1 MTDIHTQ
8 KGIIDML
15 LELADTDYKIFS
27 QKLVPN
33 IEKDS
38 VIGIRVPQLR
48 ALAKRIRGTKAAE
61 SFLSELPHTYFEEN
75 HLHAFL
81 VSEEKDFS
89 KALSET
95 ERFLPYIDN
104 WATCDSFIPKAFAR
118 LSDAEADILYGKALE
133 WMGSTHEYTVR
144 FGIAILMRYFLDE
157 RFEPHMPKIVASVRS
172 DKYYVNMM
180 CAWYLATA
188 LAKQYDST
196 IGCLESRIPD
206 VWVHNKTIS
215 KACESFR
222 IDNITKEYLRSL
234 KRK

>member
-1 MTDIHTQ
+1 MNGQNLTDQ
-8 KGIIDML
+8 LM
-15 LELADTDYKIFS
+15 ELAEDGYREFS
-27 QKLVPN
+27 QKLIPN
-33 IEKDS
+33 IDKDT
-38 VIGIRVPQLR
+38 VLGVRTPKLR
-48 ALAKRIRGTKAAE
+48 TLAKISYGTDEAAVFM
-61 SFLSELPHTYFEEN
+61 SDLPHRYLEEN

-81 VSEEKDFS
+81 ISEEKDFA
-89 KALSET
+89 KALAKVEK
-95 ERFLPYIDN
+95 FLPYIDN

-118 LSDAEADILYGKALE
+118 LSDAEADILYEKALE
-133 WMGSTHEYTVR
+133 WMSSTHEYTAR

-157 RFEPHMPKIVASVRS
+157 RFEPHMPKVVASIRS

-196 IGCLESRIPD
+196 IGCLEAGTLDI
-206 VWVHNKTIS
+206 WVHNKTIS

-222 IDNITKEYLRSL
+222 IDNTTKEYLRSL